1 MTKSPGGGW
10 QWKPKD
16 GAGAGTVPDAY
27 DSSKSHAPIMF
38 TTDLALRMDPAYGP
52 ISKRFHEKPAE
63 FEAAFAKAWYKLT
76 HRDMGPYSR
85 CLGPGVPEPQLWQD
99 PVPSVDHPLVGASDV
114 AELKRKVLSSGL
126 TTSQLASA
134 AWASAS
140 TFRGTDK
147 RGGANGARVRLTP
160 QKDWEANHPAE
171 LAKVIS
177 KLEQIQQEH
186 NASQTGGKK
195 ISLADMIVLGGCAAV
210 EAAAKK
216 AGHDVQ
222 VPFSPGR
229 TDATQAMTDA
239 ASFGVLEPMADGFR
253 NYMRSGVSRPAEA
266 LLVDKAQFLTLTAPE
281 MTVLVGGLRALNPNF
296 DKAGPGMLTARPGVL
311 SNDYFVNLMDMG
323 TEWRRSSADEHVFE
337 GRSRTDG
344 KVKWTATAADLV
356 FGSNSQLRAIVEVY
370 ASSDAE
376 HKFVHDFVAAWCK
389 VMDLDRFDL

>member
-195 ISLADMIVLGGCAAV
+195 ISLADMIVLGGCAPRG
-210 EAAAKK
+210 AA
-216 AGHDVQ
+216 GG
-222 VPFSPGR
+222 SR
-229 TDATQAMTDA
+229 
-239 ASFGVLEPMADGFR
+239 ASRGNR
-253 NYMRSGVSRPAEA
+253 
-266 LLVDKAQFLTLTAPE
+266 
-281 MTVLVGGLRALNPNF
+281 
-296 DKAGPGMLTARPGVL
+296 
-311 SNDYFVNLMDMG
+311 
-323 TEWRRSSADEHVFE
+323 
-337 GRSRTDG
+337 
-344 KVKWTATAADLV
+344 AADD
-356 FGSNSQLRAIVEVY
+356 GMACSR
-370 ASSDAE
+370 
-376 HKFVHDFVAAWCK
+376 
-389 VMDLDRFDL
+389 